1 MDLDKFETD
10 ELIKTYT
17 KIQDFIS
24 FIEKAEK
31 EMNKE

>member
-1 MDLDKFETD
+1 MDLDKIETD
-10 ELIKTYT
+10 ELIKVYV

-31 EMNKE
+31 EKNK